1 MDMELRLI
9 TLKEVMDLLGL
20 TKTRQWEQSCDG
32 LLPPSIRMGRRTLF
46 VFHEIQEIIKYR
58 IKGETDERIKELVI
72 EQIRKRGE
80 L

>member
-20 TKTRQWEQSCDG
+20 TKTRQWEQSRDG
-32 LLPPSIRMGRRTLF
+32 LLPPIRMGRRTLF